1 VSRESGELTEEL
13 PFDVEVERR
22 PVWANAAAAL
32 VVVTGAIAALRL
44 APAVLMLPFLVVSS
58 IGRRFGSTPQHVVV
72 LDDGALDVG
81 GKVIA
86 RDDIRDV
93 WLDEDPLEPRVVV
106 AHGGELALLALWFEN
121 REQARRFARGLKCH
135 RELVAGH
142 RPPRMDLL
150 APLRF
155 VAVTLVLLASHAWYG
170 AFVLVFFAIELR
182 AFLTARQ
189 LVVREDTFELRSV
202 FDLESFSVASVV
214 KVDVDEGVIVLRG
227 ERELRFASSN
237 ARDLHLAAPG
247 WADRLRRRALTA
259 LADKSRKASS
269 EIATDPSA

>member
-1 VSRESGELTEEL
+1 M
-13 PFDVEVERR
+13 
-22 PVWANAAAAL
+22 
-32 VVVTGAIAALRL
+32 VTGVVAALRL
-44 APAVLMLPFLVVSS
+44 APAVIMLPFLIASS
-58 IGRRFGSTPQHVVV
+58 VGRRFGSTPQHVVV
-72 LDDGALDVG
+72 VENGALDVG

-86 RDDIRDV
+86 RDDVRDV

-106 AHGGELALLALWFEN
+106 AHGGELSILALWFEN
-121 REQARRFARGLKCH
+121 REQARRFARGLKGH
-135 RELVAGH
+135 DEIVAGY

-150 APLRF
+150 SPFRF

-202 FDLESFSVASVV
+202 FDAESFSASSVV
-214 KVDVDEGVIVLRG
+214 KVDVDEGVITLRG
-227 ERELRFASSN
+227 ERELRFASSH

-247 WADRLRRRALTA
+247 WADRLRRRALSE
-259 LADKSRKASS
+259 LAEKSRKASS
-269 EIATDPSA
+269 ETATDPSA